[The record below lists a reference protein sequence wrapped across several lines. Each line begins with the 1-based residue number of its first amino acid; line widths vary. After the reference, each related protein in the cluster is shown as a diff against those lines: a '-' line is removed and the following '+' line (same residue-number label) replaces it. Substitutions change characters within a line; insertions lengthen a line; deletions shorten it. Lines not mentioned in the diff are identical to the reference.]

1 MTWNTWKRWAIKFPS
16 HRSRPKEEMA
26 KSDFKFMTP
35 VRVRWMECDA
45 QGIVY
50 NGAYLDYLE
59 IGQAEYYRN
68 LGFAIYTIPKSGYFD
83 FAVVKST
90 LEFKAPARVDE
101 IIELHIRV
109 SKIGT
114 TSLTLNMEIYSQD
127 GGRLLT
133 SIEAIYV
140 GYDSAT
146 ETSKPVPDDIRQLV
160 THFEETGEVLPM
172 DQFPDLA
179 KATSHR
185 QG

>member
-1 MTWNTWKRWAIKFPS
+1 M
-16 HRSRPKEEMA
+16 PKA
-26 KSDFKFMTP
+26 DFKFKTP

-50 NGAYLDYLE
+50 NGAYLGYLE

-68 LGFAIYTIPKSGYFD
+68 LGFAIYVIPRSGYFD

-101 IIELHIRV
+101 IIELHVRV
-109 SKIGT
+109 SNIGN
-114 TSLTLNMEIYSQD
+114 TSLTLNMEIYPE
-127 GGRLLT
+127 GNERLLT
-133 SIEAIYV
+133 SIEAVYV
-140 GYDSAT
+140 GYDAAT
-146 ETSKPVPDDIRQLV
+146 ESSKRVPDDIRRLV

-179 KATSHR
+179 KAARHGLEQR
-185 QG
+185 P